1 MGNILM
7 LCGII
12 LFVITIGLAF
22 YYKKRPLIYEKNN
35 EIQPSKGK
43 TEFIKKGYATEDILD
58 KKDTEMYHDDHLM
71 TTEVL
76 QKETELLDSRSQTKP
91 MESLLG
97 DTEILNSVR
106 KDEYHD

>member
-1 MGNILM
+1 
-7 LCGII
+7 
-12 LFVITIGLAF
+12 
-22 YYKKRPLIYEKNN
+22 
-35 EIQPSKGK
+35 
-43 TEFIKKGYATEDILD
+43 
-58 KKDTEMYHDDHLM
+58 MYHDDHLM

-76 QKETELLDSRSQTKP
+76 QKETELLDSRSQIKP